1 MNGVRSQF
9 AFSESSSILT
19 LHMQLYLQFGQ
30 LLFRQDSALIGA
42 LLVRSQW
49 IIGLN
54 QVDCSDVTMRL
65 LFSACLLFTNVLH
78 PLQPVVKSWIPQLA
92 G

>member
-1 MNGVRSQF
+1 
-9 AFSESSSILT
+9 
-19 LHMQLYLQFGQ
+19 MQLYLQFGQ
-30 LLFRQDSALIGA
+30 HLFRQDSALIGA

-54 QVDCSDVTMRL
+54 QVDYSGVTITMRL

-78 PLQPVVKSWIPQLA
+78 PLQPVAKSGIPQLA
-92 G
+92 GEAFWSWFDDYEVKGAAHK